1 MVLSK
6 DEATSFNADIV
17 HTDNFTSF
25 KYQARLYR
33 NIEANRPNVILRNT
47 TIAVQLVYLLEIT
60 QNAID

>member
-25 KYQARLYR
+25 KYKARLYR
-33 NIEANRPNVILRNT
+33 NIEANRPNVILRN
-47 TIAVQLVYLLEIT
+47 
-60 QNAID
+60 NNCSAIRVSIGDHPKCH